1 MIIDINK
8 LVTKKELNPVLKI
21 KEMINKII
29 KNLMLMIRVLRFNKF
44 NLEYKQRLI
53 LIVNKIEI

>member
-1 MIIDINK
+1 MDKNGIQ
-8 LVTKKELNPVLKI
+8 
-21 KEMINKII
+21 INKIN

>member
-21 KEMINKII
+21 KEMINKIN
-29 KNLMLMIRVLRFNKF
+29 KNLMMMIRVLRFNKF

>member
-21 KEMINKII
+21 KEMINKIN

>member
-21 KEMINKII
+21 KEMINKID